1 MKIKT
6 ISRSSDSYVPVSN
19 TRESAL
25 PRNLNPDLHPFERA
39 REYTRALNAT
49 KLERVFAQPFVG
61 TLGDGHRD
69 GIYALAKNFFSNN
82 KIATASGD
90 GVIKYWDVT
99 SRDETYSYK
108 AHYGM
113 CSGLV
118 VTPNQKSMLSC
129 GVDKTIKLWEISN
142 DSNYNQN
149 YDYNNNNNNNNSL
162 NGNQTSK
169 KGLLK
174 TYLAD
179 FSLMSLDHHHTDDL
193 FVTAGANINLWDI
206 NRNKPISNLS
216 WGADNITA
224 VKFNKTETSV
234 FASTGSDNSL
244 ILYDIRTNSP
254 TQKIKTSMRNNA
266 ITWNPM
272 EAYIFATANEDQ
284 NSYLWDMRYLDKSL
298 NVFKGHINAVMDID
312 FSPTGKELV
321 TGSYDKTLRIFET
334 NKGHSRDVYHTKRMQ
349 RIFITKFSTDSKYIF
364 SGSDDG
370 NIRIWRTKANE
381 RSGPK
386 SAKKRAKEEYDD
398 KLKERYADMPEIR
411 RIARHRHLP
420 GTIKKSSEIK
430 AEEIQS
436 IKRREENRRN
446 HSKPGAVPYLPERSK
461 PVVGRVHKQ

>member
-19 TRESAL
+19 ARESAL
-25 PRNLNPDLHPFERA
+25 PRNLNPELHPFERA

-69 GIYALAKNFFSNN
+69 GVYAFAKNFSSVN
-82 KIATASGD
+82 KVATASGD
-90 GVIKYWDVT
+90 GIIKYWDIT
-99 SRDETYSYK
+99 SRSETYSYK

-113 CSGLV
+113 CSGLI

-142 DSNYNQN
+142 DSDYNQN
-149 YDYNNNNNNNNSL
+149 YNYTLNSD
-162 NGNQTSK
+162 NSISN

-179 FSLMSLDHHHTDDL
+179 FSLMSLDHHQSDDL
-193 FVTAGANINLWDI
+193 FITAGLEINLWDI
-206 NRNKPISNLS
+206 NRNKPLSNLS
-216 WGADNITA
+216 WGADNITC
-224 VKFNKTETSV
+224 VKFNKTETSI
-234 FASTGSDNSL
+234 FASTGSDNSV

-254 TQKIKTSMRNNA
+254 TQKIKTSMRNNS
-266 ITWNPM
+266 ISWNPM

-284 NSYLWDMRYLDKSL
+284 NSYLWDMRYMDKSL
-298 NVFKGHINAVMDID
+298 NVFKGHVNAVMDID
-312 FSPTGKELV
+312 FSPTGKEIV
-321 TGSYDKTLRIFET
+321 TGSYDKTLRIFDS

-349 RIFITKFSTDSKYIF
+349 RIFITKFSMDSKYIF

-370 NIRIWRTKANE
+370 NIRIWRSHANE

-386 SAKKRAKEEYDD
+386 SSKKRSKEEYDE
-398 KLKERYADMPEIR
+398 KLKKRYADMPEIR
-411 RIARHRHLP
+411 RISRHRHLP
-420 GTIKKSSEIK
+420 GYIKTADHIK
-430 AEEIQS
+430 TEETQS
-436 IKRREENRRN
+436 LKRREDNRRN
-446 HSKPGAVPYLPERSK
+446 HSTPGSVPYIPERSK

>member
-6 ISRSSDSYVPVSN
+6 ISRSSDNYVPVSN
-19 TRESAL
+19 TRELAL
-25 PRNLNPDLHPFERA
+25 PRNLNPELHPFERA

-49 KLERVFAQPFVG
+49 KLERVFAQPFIG

-69 GIYALAKNFFSNN
+69 AISAIAKNFSLTN
-82 KIATASGD
+82 KLATASGD
-90 GVIKYWDVT
+90 GVIKYWDIT
-99 SRDETYSYK
+99 SREETYQYK

-113 CSGLV
+113 CNGLI
-118 VTPNQKSMLSC
+118 VTPNQKNLLSC

-149 YDYNNNNNNNNSL
+149 YDYANNNDNKVS
-162 NGNQTSK
+162 T

-179 FSLMSLDHHHTDDL
+179 FALMDLDHHHTDDL
-193 FVTAGANINLWDI
+193 FITAGAEINLWDI

-216 WGADNITA
+216 WGADNISS
-224 VKFNKTETSV
+224 VKFNKTETSI

-254 TQKIKTSMRNNA
+254 TQKIKTTMRNNA
-266 ITWNPM
+266 ISWNPM

-284 NSYLWDMRYLDKSL
+284 NAYLWDMRYMDKSL
-298 NVFKGHINAVMDID
+298 NVFKGHVNAVMDLD
-312 FSPTGKELV
+312 FSPTGKEIV
-321 TGSYDKTLRIFET
+321 TGSYDKTIRIFSSD
-334 NKGHSRDVYHTKRMQ
+334 KGHSRDIYHTKRMQ
-349 RIFITKFSTDSKYIF
+349 TVYVTKFSMDSKYIF
-364 SGSDDG
+364 SGSGDG
-370 NIRIWRTKANE
+370 NVRIWRSVANE
-381 RSGPK
+381 RSAPK
-386 SAKKRAKEEYDD
+386 SARKRAKEEYDN

-420 GTIKKSSEIK
+420 KVIKKSTDLKTIEV
-430 AEEIQS
+430 QN

-446 HSKPGAVPYLPERSK
+446 NSKPGSVPYISERAK
-461 PVVGRVHKQ
+461 PVVGKVHKQ

>member
-19 TRESAL
+19 ARESAL
-25 PRNLNPDLHPFERA
+25 PRNLNPELHPFERA

-61 TLGDGHRD
+61 VLGDGHRD
-69 GIYALAKNFFSNN
+69 GVYALAKNFHSVN

-90 GVIKYWDVT
+90 GIIKYWDIT

-108 AHYGM
+108 AHYGL

-118 VTPNQKSMLSC
+118 VTLNQKNILSC
-129 GVDKTIKLWEISN
+129 GVDKSIKLWKISN

-149 YDYNNNNNNNNSL
+149 YDYNPISNPNE
-162 NGNQTSK
+162 TSTN
-169 KGLLK
+169 GLLK
-174 TYLAD
+174 TYLTD
-179 FSLMSLDHHHTDDL
+179 FSLMSIDHHQSDDL
-193 FVTAGANINLWDI
+193 FVTAGAEVNLWDI
-206 NRNKPISNLS
+206 NRNKPLSNLS
-216 WGADNITA
+216 WGADNINS
-224 VKFNKTETSV
+224 VKFNKTETSI
-234 FASTGSDNSL
+234 FASSGSDNSL

-266 ITWNPM
+266 ISWNPM

-284 NSYLWDMRYLDKSL
+284 NSYLWDMRYMDKSI
-298 NVFKGHINAVMDID
+298 NVLKGHVNAVMDID

-321 TGSYDKTLRIFET
+321 TGSYDKTIRIFES
-334 NKGHSRDVYHTKRMQ
+334 NKGHSRDIYHTKRMQ
-349 RIFITKFSTDSKYIF
+349 RIFITKFSIDSKYIF

-386 SAKKRAKEEYDD
+386 SAKKRSKEEYDE
-398 KLKERYADMPEIR
+398 KLKQRYADMPEIR
-411 RIARHRHLP
+411 RISRHRHLP
-420 GTIKKSSEIK
+420 HYIKNHSEIK
-430 AEEIQS
+430 NEEIKS
-436 IKRREENRRN
+436 IKRREENNRN
-446 HSKPGAVPYLPERSK
+446 HSRPGSVPYVSERSK
-461 PVVGRVHKQ
+461 PVIGRVHKQ

>member
-19 TRESAL
+19 SRESAL
-25 PRNLNPDLHPFERA
+25 PRNLNPELHPFERA

-69 GIYALAKNFFSNN
+69 GVYALAKNFSTVN

-90 GVIKYWDVT
+90 GVIKYWDIT
-99 SRDETYSYK
+99 SREESYSYK

-113 CSGLV
+113 CTGIS

-129 GVDKTIKLWEISN
+129 GVDKSIKLWEISH
-142 DSNYNQN
+142 DSDYNQN
-149 YDYNNNNNNNNSL
+149 YDYKPNDNST
-162 NGNQTSK
+162 TST

-174 TYLAD
+174 TFLAD
-179 FSLMSLDHHHTDDL
+179 FSLMSLDHHYSDDL
-193 FVTAGANINLWDI
+193 FVTAGAEINLWDI

-216 WGADNITA
+216 WGADNITS
-224 VKFNKTETSV
+224 VKFNKTETSI
-234 FASTGSDNSL
+234 FASSGSDNSL

-266 ITWNPM
+266 ISWNPM
-272 EAYIFATANEDQ
+272 EAFIFATANEDQ

-298 NVFKGHINAVMDID
+298 NIFKGHINAVMDID

-321 TGSYDKTLRIFET
+321 TGSYDKTLRIFQT

-349 RIFITKFSTDSKYIF
+349 RLFITKFSTDSKYIF

-370 NIRIWRTKANE
+370 NIRIWRSRANE

-386 SAKKRAKEEYDD
+386 SAKKRSKEEYDD

-420 GTIKKSSEIK
+420 IHIKKSSEIK
-430 AEEIQS
+430 TEEISS

-446 HSKPGAVPYLPERSK
+446 NSRPGAVPYVPERSK
-461 PVVGRVHKQ
+461 NVVGRVHKQ

>member
-6 ISRSSDSYVPVSN
+6 ISRSADSYVPVSN
-19 TRESAL
+19 ARESAL
-25 PRNLNPDLHPFERA
+25 PRNLNPELHPFERA

-69 GIYALAKNFFSNN
+69 GVYALAKNFSSVN

-90 GVIKYWDVT
+90 GVIKYWDIT
-99 SRDETYSYK
+99 SREETYSYK

-118 VTPNQKSMLSC
+118 VRPNQESMLSC

-142 DSNYNQN
+142 DSDYNQN
-149 YDYNNNNNNNNSL
+149 YDYSANPSSD
-162 NGNQTSK
+162 TST
-169 KGLLK
+169 KGLMK
-174 TYLAD
+174 TFLAD
-179 FSLMSLDHHHTDDL
+179 FSLMSLDHHKSDDI
-193 FVTAGANINLWDI
+193 FVTAGAEVNLWDI
-206 NRNKPISNLS
+206 NRNKPLSNLS
-216 WGADNITA
+216 WGADNMTC

-234 FASTGSDNSL
+234 FASSGSDTSL

-254 TQKIKTSMRNNA
+254 TQKIKTSMRNNS
-266 ITWNPM
+266 ISWNPM

-284 NSYLWDMRYLDKSL
+284 NSYLWDMRYMDKSL
-298 NVFKGHINAVMDID
+298 NVYKGHVNAVMDID
-312 FSPTGKELV
+312 FSPTGKEIV
-321 TGSYDKTLRIFET
+321 TGSYDKTLRIFST
-334 NKGHSRDVYHTKRMQ
+334 DKGHSRDVYHTKRMQ
-349 RIFITKFSTDSKYIF
+349 RIFITKFSMDSKYIF

-370 NIRIWRTKANE
+370 NVRIWRTKANE

-386 SAKKRAKEEYDD
+386 SARKRAKEEYDE
-398 KLKERYADMPEIR
+398 KLKERYADMPEVR

-420 GTIKKSSEIK
+420 GYIKHASEIK
-430 AEEIQS
+430 AEEIKS
-436 IKRREENRRN
+436 IKYREENRRN
-446 HSKPGAVPYLPERSK
+446 HSKAGSVPYVPERAK

>member
-6 ISRSSDSYVPVSN
+6 ISRSSDAYVPVSN
-19 TRESAL
+19 ARESAL
-25 PRNLNPDLHPFERA
+25 PRNLNPELHPFERA

-69 GIYALAKNFFSNN
+69 GVYALAKNFSSVN

-90 GVIKYWDVT
+90 GVIKYWDIT
-99 SRDETYSYK
+99 SREETYSYK

-129 GVDKTIKLWEISN
+129 GVDKTIKMWQISN
-142 DSNYNQN
+142 DSEYNQN
-149 YDYNNNNNNNNSL
+149 YDYSSSSTD
-162 NGNQTSK
+162 TSTT
-169 KGLLK
+169 GLMK
-174 TYLAD
+174 TFLAD
-179 FSLMSLDHHHTDDL
+179 FSLMSLDHHQSDDI
-193 FVTAGANINLWDI
+193 FVTAGAEVNLWDI
-206 NRNKPISNLS
+206 NRNKPLSNLS
-216 WGADNITA
+216 WGADNITS

-234 FASTGSDNSL
+234 FASAGSDNSL

-254 TQKIKTSMRNNA
+254 TQKIRTSMRTNA
-266 ITWNPM
+266 ISWNPM

-284 NSYLWDMRYLDKSL
+284 NSYLWDMRYMEKSL
-298 NVFKGHINAVMDID
+298 NVFKGHVNAVMDVD
-312 FSPTGKELV
+312 FSPTGKEIV
-321 TGSYDKTLRIFET
+321 TGSYDKTLRLFST
-334 NKGHSRDVYHTKRMQ
+334 DKGHSRDVYHTKRMQ
-349 RIFITKFSTDSKYIF
+349 RIFITKFSVDSKYIF

-370 NIRIWRTKANE
+370 NLRIWRSKANE

-386 SAKKRAKEEYDD
+386 SARKRAKEEYDE
-398 KLKERYADMPEIR
+398 KLKERYADMPEVR

-420 GTIKKSSEIK
+420 GYIKHASEIK

-436 IKRREENRRN
+436 IKYREENRRN
-446 HSKPGAVPYLPERSK
+446 HSKAGAVPYVQERSK

>member
-6 ISRSSDSYVPVSN
+6 ISRSADAYVPAAN
-19 TRESAL
+19 TREAPLS
-25 PRNLNPDLHPFERA
+25 RNMNPELHPFERA
-39 REYTRALNAT
+39 REYTRAVNAT

-69 GIYALAKNFFSNN
+69 GVYAFAKNFSSVN
-82 KIATASGD
+82 KVATASGD

-99 SRDETYSYK
+99 SRDQTFSFK

-118 VTPNQKSMLSC
+118 VSPNQESILSC
-129 GVDKTIKLWEISN
+129 GVDKTIKLWNINNES
-142 DSNYNQN
+142 DYNQN
-149 YDYNNNNNNNNSL
+149 YDINNKNETT
-162 NGNQTSK
+162 TSTT
-169 KGLLK
+169 GLLK

-179 FSLMSLDHHHTDDL
+179 FSLMALDHHQTDDI

-216 WGADNITA
+216 WGADNISS
-224 VKFNKTETSV
+224 VKFNKTETSI

-266 ITWNPM
+266 ISWNPM
-272 EAYIFATANEDQ
+272 EAFIFATANEDQ
-284 NSYLWDMRYLDKSL
+284 NSYLWDMRYMDKSL
-298 NVFKGHINAVMDID
+298 NVFKGHVNAVMDVD
-312 FSPTGKELV
+312 FSPTGKEIV
-321 TGSYDKTLRIFET
+321 TGSYDKTLRIFQT

-349 RIFITKFSTDSKYIF
+349 HIFITKFSTDSKYIF

-370 NIRIWRTKANE
+370 NVRIWRTKANE

-386 SAKKRAKEEYDD
+386 SSKKRAKEEYDE
-398 KLKERYADMPEIR
+398 KLKQRYADMPEIR

-420 GTIKKSSEIK
+420 LSIKKSTDIK
-430 AEEIQS
+430 NEQIAS
-436 IKRREENRRN
+436 IKHREENRRN
-446 HSKPGAVPYLPERSK
+446 HSKEGEVPYVPERSK
-461 PVVGRVHKQ
+461 TVVGRVHKQ